1 MEWREGDRIAC
12 EKKIKGRTSYGGGNE
27 PARWQRGWEREKKG
41 DRAEQCLMIH
51 MYEHAT
57 VKCITLYANLNF
69 LYHEIEKIN
78 KI

>member
-1 MEWREGDRIAC
+1 MERREGDRIAS
-12 EKKIKGRTSYGGGNE
+12 ERKTKGRTSYGGGKE
-27 PARWQRGWEREKKG
+27 PARRQRGWEREKEG
-41 DRAEQCLMIH
+41 ERAEQCLMIH
-51 MYEHAT
+51 MYEHGT